1 MAKAKAG
8 ARQTTRKVKLE
19 LTEGEA
25 DLVLALAA
33 GVFGHPSQSPA
44 KYARR
49 VEKALTEALGYGPEE
64 TDAFHL
70 SLGTVALFNYDDH
83 PEIEESDR
91 VIDHLSSHG
100 FQLQADHYDELRNG
114 LAVVLEEVSGVPA

>member
-8 ARQTTRKVKLE
+8 KRQTTRKVRVD

-25 DLVLALAA
+25 DLVLLLVAT
-33 GVFGHPSQSPA
+33 VFGHPSKSPA

-49 VEKALTEALGYGPEE
+49 IENALAEALGYGYEE

-91 VIDHLSSHG
+91 VIDHLSSRG
-100 FQLQADHYDELRNG
+100 FQLQADHYDALKNG
-114 LAVVLEEVSGVPA
+114 LAVVLGEVSEVSS